1 MLKPADQRATDIAT
15 TRSSIRVLA
24 ALRRHHRSPTSA
36 NKPAGQDPKTR
47 LGARNGVSTALF
59 ARERQSFLDNL
70 IAGLAQIRSW
80 NDPMTSSYCCLP
92 FGLARNVQFVSEL
105 FARAI

>member
-1 MLKPADQRATDIAT
+1 MLSFSVGEAAQHLFVVWRCQWRAGLQALALG
-15 TRSSIRVLA
+15 SSIRVLA

-59 ARERQSFLDNL
+59 AREGQSFLDNL
-70 IAGLAQIRSW
+70 IAGLGQS
-80 NDPMTSSYCCLP
+80 
-92 FGLARNVQFVSEL
+92 
-105 FARAI
+105 RAS